1 MEFMF
6 DLHWQSDWNGDEV
19 GYDDINI
26 VGLYS
31 LETVMNTVYFY
42 IDMETGAVLEA
53 WTDGEEH

>member
-6 DLHWQSDWNGDEV
+6 DLHWQSDWAGDEV
-19 GYDDINI
+19 GYDSINI

-31 LETVMNTVYFY
+31 LTTIMNTVYFY
-42 IDMETGAVLEA
+42 IDMETGTVLEA